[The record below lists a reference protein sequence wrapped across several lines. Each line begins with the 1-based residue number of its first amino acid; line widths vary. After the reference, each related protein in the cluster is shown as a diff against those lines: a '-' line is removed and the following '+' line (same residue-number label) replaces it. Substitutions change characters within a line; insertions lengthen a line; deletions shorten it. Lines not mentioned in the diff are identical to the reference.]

1 MSSPVT
7 KLEAV
12 NIMLSVTGEA
22 PVTQLNSGLVEADV
36 AETILE
42 SVNREI
48 QGQGFDF
55 NRELNVTFN
64 PDSNNNIVL
73 PANILRADSTQRNS
87 NLDLVQRGL
96 KMYNRKD
103 NTFIIT
109 QTVYLDIVTM
119 LDFEDLPEVAK
130 RFITIRAARI
140 FLDRTVGSTTLHGF
154 TEKDE
159 ARSLAELKEMEG
171 EGQDFNIFNNFDT
184 YQVINRVA
192 GKRVTT

>member
-42 SVNREI
+42 SVNREV

-64 PDSNNNIVL
+64 PDSVGNIVL
-73 PANILRADSTQRNS
+73 PANILRADATQRNS

-96 KMYNRKD
+96 KMYNRKS

-159 ARSLAELKEMEG
+159 ARSLAELKEMDG

>member
-1 MSSPVT
+1 
-7 KLEAV
+7 
-12 NIMLSVTGEA
+12 
-22 PVTQLNSGLVEADV
+22 
-36 AETILE
+36 
-42 SVNREI
+42 
-48 QGQGFDF
+48 
-55 NRELNVTFN
+55 
-64 PDSNNNIVL
+64 
-73 PANILRADSTQRNS
+73 
-87 NLDLVQRGL
+87 
-96 KMYNRKD
+96 
-103 NTFIIT
+103 
-109 QTVYLDIVTM
+109 M

-159 ARSLAELKEMEG
+159 ARSLAELKEMDG

>member
-42 SVNREI
+42 SVNREV

-73 PANILRADSTQRNS
+73 PANILRADSTQRTAIS
-87 NLDLVQRGL
+87 TSFSVVSRC
-96 KMYNRKD
+96 
-103 NTFIIT
+103 
-109 QTVYLDIVTM
+109 
-119 LDFEDLPEVAK
+119 
-130 RFITIRAARI
+130 TIARTTHS
-140 FLDRTVGSTTLHGF
+140 LLHRQSTWTL
-154 TEKDE
+154 
-159 ARSLAELKEMEG
+159 S
-171 EGQDFNIFNNFDT
+171 QC
-184 YQVINRVA
+184 
-192 GKRVTT
+192 